1 MNNEVSFDETN
12 DEHDVVRRHNRVL
25 RRIVSILRKRVRH
38 GDERTDEIFTALCD
52 TNPSAEVAMREL
64 WENTAQVYDPQDY
77 DSVVKEY
84 IATKKVIDAI
94 QSQLAVLSNDKTSG
108 TSLYVVSIPVKV
120 DYQDGN
126 FETTFVG
133 PMSIRPDA

>member
-1 MNNEVSFDETN
+1 MSNEVGFDETN
-12 DEHDVVRRHNRVL
+12 DETQSVTRSIIAFCAALPRFCGFVL
-25 RRIVSILRKRVRH
+25 GIGMSGQMK
-38 GDERTDEIFTALCD
+38 FSPPCD

-84 IATKKVIDAI
+84 IATKQVIDAI